1 MKKQITKIE
10 SLKEIAPLIAA
21 VQIRDIRLVEAG
33 VSTSVRSANE
43 AGEIKFEVA
52 TSADVKEYNKDEGIF
67 WVLAQIKIRLIPV
80 EPEKDAKD
88 AVVSLSAAFEIEYSL
103 PKELRASQKQLN
115 TFARI
120 NGVFNAWPYWREFV
134 QNMVARMNLPT
145 ITLPVFRLEDTTK
158 IKRKQPDK
166 NIR

>member
-1 MKKQITKIE
+1 MKRQIKKIE

-33 VSTSVRSANE
+33 VSTSVRSAKE
-43 AGEIKFEVA
+43 AGEIEFEVV

-80 EPEKDAKD
+80 EPEKDA
-88 AVVSLSAAFEIEYSL
+88 VVSVSAAFEIKYSL

-158 IKRKQPDK
+158 IRRKKPDK

>member
-1 MKKQITKIE
+1 MKRQINKIE

-33 VSTSVRSANE
+33 VSTSVRSATE

-80 EPEKDAKD
+80 EPEKDA
-88 AVVSLSAAFEIEYSL
+88 VVSVSAAFEIKYSL

-120 NGVFNAWPYWREFV
+120 NSVFNAWPYWREFV

-145 ITLPVFRLEDTTK
+145 LTLPMLRLEDTTK
-158 IKRKQPDK
+158 IRRKKPDK

>member
-1 MKKQITKIE
+1 VKRQITKIE

-33 VSTSVRSANE
+33 VSTSVRSATE

-80 EPEKDAKD
+80 EPEKDA
-88 AVVSLSAAFEIEYSL
+88 VVSVSAAFEIKYSL

-158 IKRKQPDK
+158 IRRKKPDK

>member
-1 MKKQITKIE
+1 MKKQIKKIE
-10 SLKEIAPLIAA
+10 SLEEIAPLLAA

-67 WVLAQIKIRLIPV
+67 WVLAQITTRIMPV
-80 EPEKDAKD
+80 EPEKAA
-88 AVVSLSAAFEIEYSL
+88 AVSVSVGFEIEYSL
-103 PKELRASQKQLN
+103 PKESRFSQEQLN
-115 TFARI
+115 TFSRI
-120 NGVFNAWPYWREFV
+120 NGVFHAWPYWREFV
-134 QNMVARMNLPT
+134 QNMLARMNLPT

-158 IKRKQPDK
+158 IKRKKPDK

>member
-1 MKKQITKIE
+1 MKRQINKIE

-33 VSTSVRSANE
+33 VSTSVRSATE

-80 EPEKDAKD
+80 EPEKDA
-88 AVVSLSAAFEIEYSL
+88 VVSVSAAFEIKYSL

-158 IKRKQPDK
+158 IRRKKPDK

>member
-1 MKKQITKIE
+1 VKRQINKIE

-33 VSTSVRSANE
+33 VSTSVRSATE

-80 EPEKDAKD
+80 EPEKDA
-88 AVVSLSAAFEIEYSL
+88 VVSVSAAFEIKYSL

-158 IKRKQPDK
+158 IRRKKPDK

>member
-1 MKKQITKIE
+1 VKRQIKKIE
-10 SLKEIAPLIAA
+10 SLKEIGPLIAA

-33 VSTSVRSANE
+33 VSTSVRSAKE

-80 EPEKDAKD
+80 EPEKDA
-88 AVVSLSAAFEIEYSL
+88 VVSVSAAFEIKYSL

-134 QNMVARMNLPT
+134 QNMLTRMNLPT

-158 IKRKQPDK
+158 IKRKKPDK

>member
-1 MKKQITKIE
+1 MKRQIKKIE

-33 VSTSVRSANE
+33 VSTSVRSATE

-80 EPEKDAKD
+80 EPEKDA
-88 AVVSLSAAFEIEYSL
+88 VVSVSAAFEIKYSL
-103 PKELRASQKQLN
+103 PKESRFSQEQLN
-115 TFARI
+115 TFSRI
-120 NGVFNAWPYWREFV
+120 NGVFHAWPYWREFV

-158 IKRKQPDK
+158 IRRKKPDK

>member
-1 MKKQITKIE
+1 MKRQITKIE

-33 VSTSVRSANE
+33 VSTSVRSATE

-80 EPEKDAKD
+80 EPEKDA
-88 AVVSLSAAFEIEYSL
+88 VVSVSAAFEIKYSL

-145 ITLPVFRLEDTTK
+145 ITLPVFRLGDTTK
-158 IKRKQPDK
+158 IKRKKPDK

>member
-1 MKKQITKIE
+1 VKRQIKKIE

-33 VSTSVRSANE
+33 VSTSVRSATE

-80 EPEKDAKD
+80 EPEKDA
-88 AVVSLSAAFEIEYSL
+88 VVSVSAAFEIKYSL

-158 IKRKQPDK
+158 IRRKKPDK

>member
-1 MKKQITKIE
+1 MKRQIKKIE

-33 VSTSVRSANE
+33 VSTSVRSATE

-80 EPEKDAKD
+80 EPEKDA
-88 AVVSLSAAFEIEYSL
+88 VVSVSAAFEIKYSL

-158 IKRKQPDK
+158 IRRKKPDK

>member
-1 MKKQITKIE
+1 VKRQITKIE

-33 VSTSVRSANE
+33 VSTSVRSATE

-80 EPEKDAKD
+80 EPEKDA
-88 AVVSLSAAFEIEYSL
+88 VVSVSAAFEIKYSL

-134 QNMVARMNLPT
+134 QNMVARMYLPT
-145 ITLPVFRLEDTTK
+145 ITLPVFRLGDTTK
-158 IKRKQPDK
+158 IKRKKPDK

>member
-1 MKKQITKIE
+1 MKKQIKKIE
-10 SLKEIAPLIAA
+10 SLEEIAPLLAA

-33 VSTSVRSANE
+33 VSTSVRSATE

-80 EPEKDAKD
+80 EPEKDA
-88 AVVSLSAAFEIEYSL
+88 VVSVSAAFEIKYSL

-145 ITLPVFRLEDTTK
+145 LTLPVFRLEDTTK
-158 IKRKQPDK
+158 IRRKKPDK